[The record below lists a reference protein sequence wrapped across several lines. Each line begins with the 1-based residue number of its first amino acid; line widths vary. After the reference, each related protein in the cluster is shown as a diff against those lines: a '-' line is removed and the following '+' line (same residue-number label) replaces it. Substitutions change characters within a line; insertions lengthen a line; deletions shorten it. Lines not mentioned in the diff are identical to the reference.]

1 MEEINKGF
9 MRRIKQLRSETG
21 LNGEDFGKIFGVSKV
36 TIHRWE
42 IGTNFPNQDLM
53 LKLCD
58 YFNVSLDYLMGRTDQ
73 RRAVEN
79 ITADDFTIAFSNLQ
93 SELSEDDKQVILSLA
108 QTLAEKR
115 KK

>member
-1 MEEINKGF
+1 MDDINIGF
-9 MRRIKQLRSETG
+9 IKRIRQLRFESG

-36 TIHRWE
+36 TVHRWE
-42 IGTNFPNQDLM
+42 TGTNFPNQDIM
-53 LKLCD
+53 IKLCD

-73 RRAVEN
+73 RRSADN

-93 SELSEDDKQVILSLA
+93 RDLSDDDKQMILTIA